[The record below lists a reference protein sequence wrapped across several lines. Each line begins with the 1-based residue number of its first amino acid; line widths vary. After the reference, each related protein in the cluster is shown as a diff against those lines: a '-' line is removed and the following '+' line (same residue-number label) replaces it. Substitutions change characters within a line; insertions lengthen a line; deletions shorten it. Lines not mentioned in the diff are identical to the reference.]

1 MHADFDNVNDIRA
14 ALRALP
20 ALTPPAGAWAGAQA
34 RLAGRSAG
42 QPAVPARLA
51 MAASL
56 VAMLATALL
65 WGSGPQGATGTDRP
79 VPLGEPIGDLVAEN
93 ARLEA
98 LLEGLP
104 QPGTTRVGTAYA
116 VAALEDRLAVLDDRI
131 TLVSLQPSAPET
143 TEELWR
149 QRVNVMNSLVQVQY
163 ASLVASR

>member
-1 MHADFDNVNDIRA
+1 MPAGFDSMNQVRT

-20 ALTPPAGAWAGAQA
+20 VYMPPADGWAGAQA
-34 RLAGRSAG
+34 RVAGRAAG
-42 QPAVPARLA
+42 RPATPARLA

-56 VAMLATALL
+56 LVMLAAAMV
-65 WGSGPQGATGTDRP
+65 WGGLPQGEAPMDRP
-79 VPLGEPIGDLVAEN
+79 APLGAPINDLVAQN

-98 LLEGLP
+98 LLADMP
-104 QPGTTRVGTAYA
+104 RHSTTRAGTAYA

-131 TLVSLQPSAPET
+131 TAVSLQPSAPET

-149 QRVNVMNSLVQVQY
+149 QRVSVMNSLVQVKY